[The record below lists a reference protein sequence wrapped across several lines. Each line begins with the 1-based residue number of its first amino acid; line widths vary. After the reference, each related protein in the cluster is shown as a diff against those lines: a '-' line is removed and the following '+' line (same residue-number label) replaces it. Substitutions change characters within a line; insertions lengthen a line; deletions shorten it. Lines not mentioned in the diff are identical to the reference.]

1 MKKILS
7 VLILICIVIS
17 LNVIRPNRVFACSC
31 SSPSIEQKYEEASVI
46 FTGTLVSKD
55 TEGGNI
61 FSADKVWKGT
71 LTDGYVYSG
80 FNGMCGTEFEVG
92 NKYLIY
98 TFNSKGKETT
108 SLCSGNKL
116 ITEASKE
123 IQTLDRL
130 SEPEWKY
137 KYLLIFAFVFVV
149 VILIMVWKM
158 KGRFKKHPL
167 S

>member
-7 VLILICIVIS
+7 ALILICIIVS
-17 LNVIRPNRVFACSC
+17 FNVIRPNTVFACSC
-31 SSPSIEQKYEEASVI
+31 SSPSIEQKFEEASVI

-55 TEGGNI
+55 KEGGNV
-61 FSADKVWKGT
+61 FSVDKAWKGT
-71 LTDGYVYSG
+71 LADGYVYSG
-80 FNGMCGTEFEVG
+80 FNGMCGIEFEVG

-98 TFNSKGKETT
+98 TFNFKGKETT

-116 ITEASKE
+116 ITEASKD

-130 SEPEWKY
+130 TEPEFKD
-137 KYLLIFAFVFVV
+137 KYLLIIAFVFVI
-149 VILIMVWKM
+149 VILIIIWKI